1 MIEKLIATLMHL
13 GRRGKTNILLLLD
26 SVLICLSFFVAMF
39 LRLEVAEFM
48 EKISSWTVLLFNVPL
63 TLLVFYWLGTY
74 RIILRYQS
82 SHGVRLFMAGCAIS
96 GIVMSAVALTLLL
109 PVPRSVPAIY
119 AGLLFLSTTGVRFAW
134 RGMAH
139 QTKVAQGKPVIIYGA
154 GEAGRQL
161 AGAIRLSSD
170 YRPVTFVDDDKTMQ
184 GRWISGLKVIDPS
197 ELPDV
202 IEEDG
207 ARTILLAIPSAPRE
221 TKRRVVE
228 RLNSLN
234 VKIMSLPGMA
244 DIISGRAQ
252 FNELR
257 TIEPEELLGRDPVP
271 PIENLL
277 AANITGKVVM
287 VTGAGG
293 SIGSE
298 LCRQIVLARPA
309 MLIMLDVSEF
319 AIYQIHEELSEKA
332 CNLGVILTPLLGSV
346 QNEDRLTSIMKTFGV
361 QTVYHAAA
369 YKHVPLVEHNVA
381 EGVKN
386 NVLGTLAAARA
397 AVSAGVTSFILISTD
412 KAVRPTNIMG
422 ASKRMAELVCQS
434 FAAAQSST
442 VFCMVR
448 FGNVL
453 GSSGSVIPKFQAQI
467 KAGGPVTVT
476 HPEVTRYFMTI
487 PEASQLVIQAG
498 AMATGGDVFV
508 LDMGEPVKIVDL
520 AESLIRLHGLKP
532 FVANATG
539 SPVPEGDIAIS
550 FVGMRPGEKLY
561 EELLIGND
569 PRPTQHVRIMTAREA
584 FLDAASLQP
593 FLSRLETACSRYDA
607 AQIRST
613 LQEAPTGFQPSD
625 DLVDIISSFTSCG
638 QDN

>member
-1 MIEKLIATLMHL
+1 MLDDLITKLMHL

-26 SVLICLSFFVAMF
+26 AVLICVSFLLAML
-39 LRLEVAEFM
+39 LRLEVAEFVD
-48 EKISSWTVLLFNVPL
+48 KRSSWTLLLFMVPL
-63 TLLVFYWLGTY
+63 TLLVFYWLGIY
-74 RIILRYQS
+74 RIVLRYQT

-96 GIVMSAVALTLLL
+96 GIAMSAAALTLLL

-119 AGLLFLSTTGVRFAW
+119 AGLLFLSTTGMRYAW
-134 RGMAH
+134 RGVAH
-139 QTKVAQGKPVIIYGA
+139 QARSAQGKPVIIYGA

-161 AGAIRLSSD
+161 AGAIRLGSD
-170 YRPVTFVDDDKTMQ
+170 YRPVTFVDDDKSMQ

-221 TKRRVVE
+221 TKRQIVE

-244 DIISGRAQ
+244 DIISGRAH

-257 TIEPEELLGRDPVP
+257 RVEPEELLGRDPVP
-271 PIENLL
+271 PIEDLL
-277 AANITGKVVM
+277 GANITGKVVM

-298 LCRQIVLARPA
+298 LCRQILLARPVS
-309 MLIMLDVSEF
+309 LIMLDLSEF
-319 AIYQIHEELSEKA
+319 AVYRIHDELCERA
-332 CNLGVILTPLLGSV
+332 RELGVTLTPLLATV
-346 QNEDRLTSIMKTFGV
+346 QDQERLTSIMRTLKV

-369 YKHVPLVEHNVA
+369 YKHVPMVEHNVA

-386 NVLGTLAAARA
+386 NVFGTFAAAQA
-397 AVSAGVTSFILISTD
+397 AVATGVESFILISTD

-434 FAAAQSST
+434 LAAKQSAT
-442 VFCMVR
+442 VFSMVR

-467 KAGGPVTVT
+467 RVGGPVTVT
-476 HPEVTRYFMTI
+476 HPEVTRFFMTI
-487 PEASQLVIQAG
+487 PEAAQLVIQAG
-498 AMATGGDVFV
+498 AMAVGGEVFV

-532 FVANATG
+532 YFDVSEDPDAPG
-539 SPVPEGDIAIS
+539 GDIAIS

-561 EELLIGND
+561 EEVLIGND
-569 PRPTQHVRIMTAREA
+569 PRPTEHARIMTAREVC
-584 FLDAASLQP
+584 LDAASLHP
-593 FLSRLETACSRYDA
+593 FLARLDKACKVYDA
-607 AQIRST
+607 AEIRNI
-613 LQEAPTGFQPSD
+613 LLEAPTEFQPAGE
-625 DLVDIISSFTSCG
+625 LVDIISCRASNS
-638 QDN
+638 